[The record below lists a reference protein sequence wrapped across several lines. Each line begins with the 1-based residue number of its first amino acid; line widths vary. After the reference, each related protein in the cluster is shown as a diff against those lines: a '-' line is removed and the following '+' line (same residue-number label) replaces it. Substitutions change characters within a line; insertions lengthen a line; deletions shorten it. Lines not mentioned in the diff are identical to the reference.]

1 MGNWNMIGW
10 ICVRKKKKKSF
21 LEHAGIKGNLLNS
34 ISVTLIL
41 KTRVTTKLYKKTQK
55 PKQIYK

>member
-1 MGNWNMIGW
+1 MIGW